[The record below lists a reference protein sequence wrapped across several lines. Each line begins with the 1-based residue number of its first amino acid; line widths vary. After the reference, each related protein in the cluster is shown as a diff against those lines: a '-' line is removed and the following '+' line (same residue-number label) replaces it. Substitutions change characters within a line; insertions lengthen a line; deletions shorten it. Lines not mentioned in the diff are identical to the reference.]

1 MTIEEQIKELSLGL
15 SVDEV
20 VYLIKGDDQKA
31 VNSLE
36 PIKGETLAE
45 LILMYLRDGYTAVPF

>member
-1 MTIEEQIKELSLGL
+1 MTIEEQIKQITDGL

-20 VYLIKGDDQKA
+20 VYLIKDDDQKA

-36 PIKGETLAE
+36 PIKGLTLAE
-45 LILMYLRDGYTAVPF
+45 LILKYLRDGYTAVPF